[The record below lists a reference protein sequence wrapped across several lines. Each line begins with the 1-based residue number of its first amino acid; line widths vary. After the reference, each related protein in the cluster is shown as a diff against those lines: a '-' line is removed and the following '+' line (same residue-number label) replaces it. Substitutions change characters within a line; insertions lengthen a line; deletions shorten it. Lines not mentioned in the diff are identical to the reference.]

1 MSLKKIAG
9 KWKMDKQLLRELKE
23 KKRKRKEKKMN
34 ENEMQFSL
42 KIYLFNCLCNDVDKR
57 EIKRLLKAIVISE
70 IFGSPQADS
79 AEQSRAKFIANFCVA
94 AAAAAAQCVFLSSN
108 TWHGNWVGCWAG
120 QGAYGRQPGNRISP
134 SCYQPHSL
142 SFNYDCQNEKL
153 SDVN

>member
-1 MSLKKIAG
+1 
-9 KWKMDKQLLRELKE
+9 
-23 KKRKRKEKKMN
+23 MN

-79 AEQSRAKFIANFCVA
+79 AQQSRAKFIANFCVA

-108 TWHGNWVGCWAG
+108 TWHGNWVGCRAG
-120 QGAYGRQPGNRISP
+120 SIWQATRE
-134 SCYQPHSL
+134 PHKSL
-142 SFNYDCQNEKL
+142 MLPTPFAILQL
-153 SDVN
+153 

>member
-1 MSLKKIAG
+1 
-9 KWKMDKQLLRELKE
+9 MDKQLLRELKE

-79 AEQSRAKFIANFCVA
+79 AEQSQVYC
-94 AAAAAAQCVFLSSN
+94 QFLRSSSSSSM
-108 TWHGNWVGCWAG
+108 CF
-120 QGAYGRQPGNRISP
+120 P
-134 SCYQPHSL
+134 
-142 SFNYDCQNEKL
+142 FK
-153 SDVN
+153 